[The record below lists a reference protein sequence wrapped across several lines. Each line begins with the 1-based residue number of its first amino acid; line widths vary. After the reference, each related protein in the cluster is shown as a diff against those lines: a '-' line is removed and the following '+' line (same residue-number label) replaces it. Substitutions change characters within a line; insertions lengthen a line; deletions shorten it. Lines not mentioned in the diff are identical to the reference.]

1 MAAVIRS
8 NIETVVIEV
17 KAAVKREGTLWSA
30 MVLNAVI
37 DLTGYA
43 LPFDTLKEGIKA
55 QEQEVKA
62 NSKVDLQSSGAYRSN
77 KAVILGAIKLGVA
90 LRNEDDSIRGKSE
103 VEKEIKS
110 LKEKETP
117 LASIKRLCTQLEG
130 KIKELSDNGNA
141 NHQDVAIAYS
151 LIQANFKAVDALAA
165 VALRKA
171 A

>member
-130 KIKELSDNGNA
+130 KIKELSEDPNVNP
-141 NHQDVAIAYS
+141 NDVAVAFS
-151 LIQANFKAVDALAA
+151 LIQANFKTIDKVTQSAFA
-165 VALRKA
+165 KA